1 MQLGKKSKTTDMYER
16 VRGDMGGEIDDTPL
30 VAPTPAA
37 PAPVAAAPSE
47 PRASTT
53 FDRDAIHV
61 TISESISAKLSRE
74 GAVNSLAISGDLT
87 LRVSDP
93 SLTKI
98 KLALQA
104 VPSHGA
110 QFRTHPNVDR
120 NVFNSTKVIQMSNT
134 ARGFPVNNA
143 VGVLRWRASPKVDD
157 ASTCPITFTVWI
169 NKDGGKF
176 NITVEYELTGGDALR
191 DVSVTIP
198 YQGGEPVV
206 SSFDAS
212 YEVSGDVLEW
222 NIGTV
227 DDENPSGS
235 FEFEAETTD
244 ENEFFP
250 MGVRFSKSSPFVD
263 VDVSL
268 HCNIVACQLLTVFF
282 SRLHPCLSSRKM
294 KRLPTPRTSSPTLTT
309 LLSNRRFGKKE
320 AAATANLSRSVRDVD
335 FNGEMKMQSN

>member
-1 MQLGKKSKTTDMYER
+1 MQLGKKSKTTDMFER
-16 VRGDMGGEIDDTPL
+16 VRGDMGGEVEDAPL
-30 VAPTPAA
+30 IT
-37 PAPVAAAPSE
+37 PAPVAAASAAPSE

-53 FDRDAIHV
+53 LDRDAIHV
-61 TISESISAKLSRE
+61 TISEAISAKLSRE
-74 GAVNSLAISGDLT
+74 GTVTSLSVTGDLT
-87 LRVSDP
+87 LRVTDP

-120 NVFNSTKVIQMSNT
+120 NIFNSTKVIQMSNA

-157 ASTCPITFTVWI
+157 PASCPITFTVWT
-169 NKDGGKF
+169 NKDGGKY
-176 NITVEYELTGGDALR
+176 NVTVEYELTGGDSLR
-191 DVSVTIP
+191 DVSVVIP

-212 YEVSGDVLEW
+212 YEVSGDILEW

-227 DDENPSGS
+227 DEENPNGS

-244 ENEFFP
+244 ENDFFP
-250 MGVRFSKSSPFVD
+250 MTVRFGKSSPFID
-263 VDVSL
+263 VDVS
-268 HCNIVACQLLTVFF
+268 
-282 SRLHPCLSSRKM
+282 SSSS
-294 KRLPTPRTSSPTLTT
+294 LPSYIFIFRT
-309 LLSNRRFGKKE
+309 N
-320 AAATANLSRSVRDVD
+320 
-335 FNGEMKMQSN
+335 

>member
-1 MQLGKKSKTTDMYER
+1 MQLGKKSKTTDMFER

-30 VAPTPAA
+30 VAPAA
-37 PAPVAAAPSE
+37 PAPAAAAAVEHDVS
-47 PRASTT
+47 SSL
-53 FDRDAIHV
+53 DRDAIHITV
-61 TISESISAKLSRE
+61 SESISAKLSRE
-74 GAVNSLAISGDLT
+74 GAVGSVAITGDLT
-87 LRVSDP
+87 LRVTDP

-98 KLALQA
+98 KLALHA

-143 VGVLRWRASPKVDD
+143 VGVLRWRASPKADD
-157 ASTCPITFTVWI
+157 PASCPITFTVWI
-169 NKDGGKF
+169 NKDGSKF
-176 NITVEYELTGGDALR
+176 NITVEYELTGGDPLR
-191 DVSVTIP
+191 DVSVAIP

-222 NIGTV
+222 NIGAV
-227 DDENPSGS
+227 DDENPNGS

-250 MGVRFSKSSPFVD
+250 MNVRFSKSSPFVD
-263 VDVSL
+263 VDVTSVSL
-268 HCNIVACQLLTVFF
+268 LEEDEEVTF
-282 SRLHPCLSSRKM
+282 SKDV
-294 KRLPTPRTSSPTLTT
+294 K
-309 LLSNRRFGKKE
+309 SNADNFVIE
-320 AAATANLSRSVRDVD
+320 
-335 FNGEMKMQSN
+335 